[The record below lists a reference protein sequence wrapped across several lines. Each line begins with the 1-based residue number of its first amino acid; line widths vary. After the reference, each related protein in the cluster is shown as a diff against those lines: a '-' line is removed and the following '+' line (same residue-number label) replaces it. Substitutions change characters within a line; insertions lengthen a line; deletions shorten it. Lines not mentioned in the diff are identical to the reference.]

1 MRFDAYHP
9 AVNLLFF
16 IVAIV
21 LAVLASDP
29 IFLIINVVC
38 SAAYYLSLK
47 GLKGWRVLGGMAI
60 LFVLLMLA
68 NPLFNTMGNTVLFT
82 WLGNR
87 PYTLEALA
95 FGASTSAMFVAVL
108 LWFFCYNQ
116 VMTTDKFTYLFG
128 GLMPAITLVFT
139 MVLRLVPTYQR
150 KAAEILNAR
159 ACIGHS
165 VAEGSVKQRSVAA
178 VTLLSSLV
186 SWALEG
192 AVITADSMR
201 ARGYGVGKRTTFATY
216 RFTARDVALLVVLV
230 ALSVLAFVGYYGG
243 TTPITYY
250 PTIVATVF
258 TPLGVTGLVASL
270 VLLAVPTVLSIWEA
284 VVWRISLSK
293 I

>member
-9 AVNLLFF
+9 AVNPLFF

-29 IFLIINVVC
+29 VFLAINVVC
-38 SAAYYLSLK
+38 SAAYYLCLK
-47 GLKGWRVLGGMAI
+47 GSKGWRVLGGMAI
-60 LFVLLMLA
+60 LFVLLMFV
-68 NPLFNTMGNTVLFT
+68 NPLFNTMGDTVLFT

-95 FGASTSAMFVAVL
+95 FGASTAAMFVTVL

-128 GLMPAITLVFT
+128 GLMPAITLVLT

-159 ACIGHS
+159 ACIGRS
-165 VAEGSVKQRSVAA
+165 VAEGSVRQRSLSA

-216 RFTARDVALLVVLV
+216 RLTPRDAVLLVVLV
-230 ALSVLAFVGYYGG
+230 VLGVLAFAGYYGG
-243 TTPITYY
+243 VSPIAYY
-250 PTIVATVF
+250 PTIAASVF
-258 TPLGVTGLVASL
+258 TPWGVVGLVAS
-270 VLLAVPTVLSIWEA
+270 VILLAIPTILSIWEA